1 MKWFSLRR
9 YSKPSRKGGTVVGLA
24 APFIA
29 VSGSVGAGKSTLV
42 RKLGEALGVPTFPEE
57 VESNPF
63 FGPQSENALQSE
75 LWFLNESIA
84 ACKQASGHRGGI
96 VERLPAE
103 HLEIFARYRAEEDWL
118 DKEELSLLEATFAAW
133 ADIPRG
139 PNLLIHLELGRDAA
153 LERVRQRSRSGEE
166 KLDANYLAALEPL
179 YRSFLQRWT
188 SCPILRIYTE
198 KLDFREENDFAL
210 VLSDVRARL
219 RRHLGVKL
227 ADGAS
232 LPTRAYDGDAGL
244 DLASAI
250 DAELPPLGRKKVP
263 TGVSMHIP
271 EGHVGLIVP
280 RSGYAA
286 KHGITHLD
294 GPGIIDA
301 GYRDQVHFLLFNSDT
316 NETFQIRRGDRL
328 GQIVIV
334 PFATLEPLRMDGL
347 TPTVRENRGLGSS
360 T

>member
-1 MKWFSLRR
+1 MRR
-9 YSKPSRKGGTVVGLA
+9 KQGGNVVGLA

-29 VSGSVGAGKSTLV
+29 VCGTVGTGKSTLV
-42 RKLGEALGVPTFPEE
+42 RKLGEALGVATFPET
-57 VESNPF
+57 VDNNPF
-63 FGPQSENALQSE
+63 FGIPSENALQSE

-84 ACKQASGHRGGI
+84 ACRQASGHKGGI

-103 HLEIFARYRAEEDWL
+103 HLDIFARYRSEEGWL
-118 DKEELSLLEATFAAW
+118 DREELSLLEATFAAG
-133 ADIPRG
+133 ANLPRG
-139 PNLLIHLELGRDAA
+139 PSLLIHLELGRDAA

-179 YRSFLQRWT
+179 YANFLLRWT

-198 KLDFREENDFAL
+198 KLDFREEDDFAL
-210 VLSDVRARL
+210 VLGDVQARL
-219 RRHLGVKL
+219 GCHLGVML
-227 ADGAS
+227 EAGAT

-250 DAELPPLGRKKVP
+250 DAELGPLTRMKVP

-286 KHGITHLD
+286 NHGITHLD

-301 GYRDQVHFLLFNSDT
+301 GYRDQIHFLLFNSDT
-316 NETFQIRRGDRL
+316 EETFKIRRGDRL

-334 PFATLEPLRMDGL
+334 PFATLEPREMDGL

-360 T
+360 S